1 MPCFLV
7 GMAAIGKMAIRSTV
21 FSSRFS
27 LFHLDE
33 WTATKFA
40 EFFNFFGRHF
50 PHPPIPYTWC
60 TCDVDGYACGKNYQ
74 NWQETQTLI
83 EHTASCGR
91 LQFLVMTV
99 LFPRIF
105 MIWRAEKDN
114 CLVQVTEMNDYMDCL
129 YASRGSLIVYSTWIG
144 M

>member
-21 FSSRFS
+21 FSFRFS

-33 WTATKFA
+33 WTATKSA

-50 PHPPIPYTWC
+50 PHPPC
-60 TCDVDGYACGKNYQ
+60 LYQ

-91 LQFLVMTV
+91 LVMTV
-99 LFPRIF
+99 LFPRLF
-105 MIWRAEKDN
+105 LIWRAEKDN
-114 CLVQVTEMNDYMDCL
+114 CLVQVTEMNVYMDCL